1 MKTRIL
7 VLLITIICLAFAL
20 VSCGEKVE
28 VKDAYVNENGEIVVV
43 YTDGTEGKFG
53 KGEKP
58 GSTEIVTVQETYI
71 NDDLHLIVVFSD
83 GTTKDLGY
91 VGVEVEPPLY
101 TVTFYDNNNNVIDT
115 QEVYKGKGAK
125 APTAPE
131 VADKVFVGW
140 DKDYDNVTS
149 DLELH
154 PVYTNAAEYTV
165 TFKDA
170 DGTILKTEK
179 VISGHSATAPT
190 APTKSDKIF
199 TGWDKSFSRVMSDL
213 VVTAQ
218 YREKNTY
225 TVTFKDYSGRVIDTV
240 SVKEGDDATAPS
252 NPKRDGYTFSGW
264 SSSIKNVTSNLTVT
278 AKYTLQSASNVFDIS
293 YKMNSNNTITVT
305 FAVKGSVKFCGME
318 GYVDVPT
325 GLTYESL
332 TQGDGATA
340 NFKDGKIY
348 FMFASNNGQNVTKE
362 TIIMTVT
369 FKYSTSLAS
378 VTLNT
383 VVSDIYDQNYTPV
396 SHKIVGKELTLK

>member
-7 VLLITIICLAFAL
+7 VLLITVICLVFAL
-20 VSCGEKVE
+20 VSCGETVE

-58 GSTEIVTVQETYI
+58 GSTESVTVKETYV
-71 NDDLHLIVVFSD
+71 NDEMHLIVVFTD

-101 TVTFYDNNNNVIDT
+101 TVTFYDNNNKVIDI

-125 APTAPE
+125 APEAPE

-149 DLELH
+149 DLDLY

-165 TFKDA
+165 TFKDI
-170 DGTILKTEK
+170 DGTVLKTEK

-199 TGWDKSFSRVMSDL
+199 TGWDVSFNRVMSDL

-225 TVTFKDYSGRVIDTV
+225 TVTFKDYSGRVIGTT
-240 SVKEGDDATAPS
+240 SVKEGDTATAPTT
-252 NPKRDGYTFSGW
+252 PTREGYTFSGW

-293 YKMNSNNTITVT
+293 YKINSNNTVTVT
-305 FAVKGSVKFCGME
+305 FAVKGSVKFCGLE
-318 GYVDVPT
+318 GYVDVPA

-348 FMFASNNGQNVTKE
+348 FMFASNNGKNVTKD
-362 TIIMTVT
+362 TTIMTVT

-378 VTLNT
+378 VNLNT
-383 VVSDIYDQNYTPV
+383 VVSDIYDQEYTPV
-396 SHKIVGKELTLK
+396 SHKIVGKTITLK

>member
-7 VLLITIICLAFAL
+7 VLLITVFCLVFAL
-20 VSCGEKVE
+20 VSCGDSVS
-28 VKDAYVNENGEIVVV
+28 VTDAYVNEAGEIVVV
-43 YTDGTEGKFG
+43 YSNGTEGKFG
-53 KGEKP
+53 KVENNGNKP
-58 GSTEIVTVQETYI
+58 EIENTYV
-71 NDDLHLIVVFSD
+71 NDEMHLIVVFTD

-101 TVTFYDNNNNVIDT
+101 TVTFYDSNNNVIDT

-125 APTAPE
+125 APAAPE

-165 TFKDA
+165 TFKDI
-170 DGTILKTEK
+170 DGTVLKTEK

-190 APTKSDKIF
+190 VPNKSDKIF

-293 YKMNSNNTITVT
+293 YKINSNNTITVT
-305 FAVKGSVKFCGME
+305 FAVKGSVNFCGLE
-318 GYVDVPT
+318 GYVDVPA

-362 TIIMTVT
+362 TVIMTVI
-369 FKYSTSLAS
+369 FKYTTSLAS
-378 VTLNT
+378 VNLNT

-396 SHKIVGKELTLK
+396 SHKVVGKTITLK